1 MKQQTTENP
10 ASAGSTAPAGATVP
24 GAPAAVHPFRI
35 EVPDAELADLRE
47 RLARTRWPAESPEPG
62 WGRGV
67 PLAYL
72 RELAEYW
79 RTAYDWRAQEARLN
93 AVPQF
98 TTTVDGQTLHF
109 LHRRSPEP
117 GALPLLLCHGWPGS
131 PVDFLLVADAL
142 ADPRAHG
149 GDPAD
154 AFHVIAPSTPGFGF
168 STPVAGPGWGVM
180 RTAAAFAELMRRL
193 GHDRYGVHGFD
204 VGGGI
209 AGTLRRTVPGHV
221 AGLHLAMAG
230 TDDMVPVL
238 SAAGTVGVRP
248 GPAFAEDGM
257 GSYRIQST
265 RPQTLGYGLTDSPVA
280 QLAWITEKFHEWTDP
295 AAELPED
302 AVDRDL
308 LLTKVTL
315 YWLGRLGASTA
326 HFTYETRRELEHLAR
341 NRPAG
346 GPGTGVPA
354 DVPADVPIGVAEFAS
369 SGTGLRPLA
378 DPDGAAAHWSRFAG
392 GGHFPALERPGLLTG
407 DLRAFF
413 RPLR

>member
-1 MKQQTTENP
+1 MKQQT
-10 ASAGSTAPAGATVP
+10 AGNTAPAENTV
-24 GAPAAVHPFRI
+24 PAAVRPFRV
-35 EVPDAELADLRE
+35 EVPEAELADLRE

-62 WGRGV
+62 WERGV

-79 RTAYDWRAQEARLN
+79 RTSYDWRAQEARLN

-117 GALPLLLCHGWPGS
+117 DALPLLLCHGWPGS

-168 STPVAGPGWGVM
+168 STPLAGPGWGVM
-180 RTAAAFAELMRRL
+180 RTAAAFAGLMRRL

-209 AGTLRRTVPGHV
+209 ADTVRRLDPGHV

-238 SAAGTVGVRP
+238 SAAGTVAVRP
-248 GPAFAEDGM
+248 GPAFGEDAM

-326 HFTYETRRELEHLAR
+326 HFTYETRREMARLAR
-341 NRPAG
+341 ERPAG
-346 GPGTGVPA
+346 EPVTGIPL
-354 DVPADVPIGVAEFAS
+354 GVAEFAS
-369 SGTGLRPLA
+369 HPGLRALA
-378 DPDGAAAHWSRFAG
+378 DPDGAVAHWSAFER
-392 GGHFPALERPGLLTG
+392 GGHFPALEQPALLTG